1 MKNTNIVKIDLK
13 NLAPL
18 YYIGFVGEANAT
30 YIDVDITDYVDDEFQ
45 YVALVFK
52 NGYNVVKTARLFKD
66 DLCFENERYTIRQPV
81 AQELTFSRRLEM
93 VVAFYGNSSNDVI
106 CIAKSPIINFEFDK
120 SLNPNDALL
129 DEKINDIYVDLFE
142 LEQKFKKEIIS
153 AEAATQ
159 AASSIAA
166 TVQAKLDNGDFVGP
180 VGAQGKKGDKGD
192 KGDPGEA
199 GPQGEQGPKGDIG
212 AQGPKGEQG
221 VKGDKGDTGPKG
233 EKGDPGETGPQ
244 GPPGTTDYLELENKP
259 NINGVEIVGNISLA
273 ALKAQQALH
282 GGRLKDVVVI
292 KSIEEYESYFGDE
305 ENFTSLVE
313 SMQEGEYILMFI
325 LNADLGNGEKASTIS
340 TIVKENDSLEVYE
353 DFTTEVIDEKIYTA
367 LLPITKQ
374 LEVITPTINTKQD
387 VSFTLEH
394 NCEYRRPETE
404 LFGSTAWLQLMLPI
418 NIPDD
423 YISSLVFNSGATART
438 ISYPHEIIFT
448 GDDVIDNVFVP
459 AANTTYNVMFWYD
472 GINVNA
478 VSRGVPYAQ
487 E

>member
-66 DLCFENERYTIRQPV
+66 DLCFENERYTIHKPV
-81 AQELTFSRRLEM
+81 AQELTSSRSLEM

-120 SLNPNDALL
+120 SLSPNDALL

-221 VKGDKGDTGPKG
+221 VKGDKGDTGAKG
-233 EKGDPGETGPQ
+233 EKGNPGETGPQ

-259 NINGVEIVGNISLA
+259 NINGVEIVGDIALS

-282 GGRLKDVVVI
+282 GGNLKDIIVI
-292 KSIEEYESYFGDE
+292 RSIEEYESYFGDE
-305 ENFTSLVE
+305 ENFTSLIE

-325 LNADLGNGEKASTIS
+325 PNVDLGNGEKLSTIS
-340 TIVKENDSLEVYE
+340 TIVKENDNLEFY
-353 DFTTEVIDEKIYTA
+353 DGFSTEVIDEKINKA
-367 LLPITKQ
+367 LSPIKKE
-374 LEVITPTINTKQD
+374 LETIKPTVDEKRD
-387 VSFTLEH
+387 RAFELKH
-394 NCEYRRPETE
+394 NCEHRRPEPE
-404 LFGSTAWLQLMLPI
+404 LFSSTWLQLLLPM
-418 NIPDD
+418 NIPSD
-423 YISSLVFNSGATART
+423 YISSLVFNSGNKPTT
-438 ISYPHEIIFT
+438 LSYPQTILFT
-448 GDDVIDNVFVP
+448 GDDVLDNVFVP